1 MKPDERAR
9 PAADA
14 IEAHAAHLDHLI
26 NERQT
31 GQAPHPHNAETA
43 LIDALVQVA
52 AATEPT
58 PQFVAQLEQQIQN
71 RFSVQARE
79 RVHDRAQTREWRG
92 TSPWAAFWPFRKS
105 KLAFVMALVLLLF
118 FSLLLTTPTVR
129 ATLWDWLYGVGLLNE
144 AQVARQTIPLEAP
157 TIQPDAASNMTLAEI
172 QQQAPFPVH
181 PPQTVP
187 TGLRFTGGF
196 VLTTE
201 NGTQVTLAYHT
212 GAAPAN
218 GYPPDAPLLFVAISD
233 SALPNRPLV
242 AEGYQQPVP
251 VGKQI
256 GFYTQGNWR
265 SETPPTAKDTEID
278 QLVWDNTLDVAWLV
292 WQADGLHYLLYA
304 QGLGFSAEEMVQVA
318 GAME

>member
-1 MKPDERAR
+1 MKLDERAG

-14 IEAHAAHLDHLI
+14 TAAHAAQLDHLI

-31 GQAPHPHNAETA
+31 GQAPQPYNAETA

-71 RFSVQARE
+71 QFSVQARGH
-79 RVHDRAQTREWRG
+79 VHDRAQTREQG
-92 TSPWAAFWPFRKS
+92 STSPWAAFWPFRRS
-105 KLAFVMALVLLLF
+105 KLAFAMALILLLF

-157 TIQPDAASNMTLAEI
+157 TVQRDAPGGMTLAEI

-181 PPQTVP
+181 PPQALP

-196 VLTTE
+196 VLATE
-201 NGTQVTLAYHT
+201 SGTQVTLAYHT
-212 GAAPAN
+212 SAAPVN

-242 AEGYQQPVP
+242 AEGYQQPIP
-251 VGKQI
+251 IGKQI

-265 SETPPTAKDTEID
+265 SETPLTAEDTEID
-278 QLVWDNTLDVAWLV
+278 RLVWDNTLDVAWLV

-304 QGLGFSAEEMVQVA
+304 QGLGFSAEEMVEVA
-318 GAME
+318 GTME